1 MEVLF
6 AAPKITSCK
15 TSSGPKSAKYN
26 MRPAPSF
33 QTPSL
38 SSRNTRHSLSYA
50 QSLDFVLSRLH
61 EKSTSG
67 FSGKGNLIVL
77 YFTRPNFPSLPDT
90 SKPKQIPLWRSPD
103 CAHCRT
109 SLLLSLNT

>member
-1 MEVLF
+1 MSLADVLHI
-6 AAPKITSCK
+6 APKITSLK
-15 TSSGPKSAKYN
+15 TSSDPKSAKYN
-26 MRPAPSF
+26 VRPAFSS

-67 FSGKGNLIVL
+67 FSGNGNLIVL
-77 YFTRPNFPSLPDT
+77 YFTRPNFPWLPDT
-90 SKPKQIPLWRSPD
+90 STPKQIPLLRS
-103 CAHCRT
+103 
-109 SLLLSLNT
+109 SES